1 MRGLTS
7 QDSVE
12 SMIVEQ
18 VGTLNLREL
27 TLRNIQAPF
36 SLSCIPA
43 SVDTLTLEASASKY
57 NSIFDDEEY
66 GNEVGP
72 EGIRTCQYLKIIT
85 THYRLIDWFLE
96 RVRPKERLVIEVN
109 SGDIWAAIKAIKRLK
124 VKCHRFDLI
133 TEKLNVEG
141 FQDFL
146 SLDDKQHF
154 RELYITDRD
163 LTETFVNDPD
173 PKILKNYLHYCI
185 KDDYKG
191 NRYTINAYELKKI
204 PG

>member
-1 MRGLTS
+1 
-7 QDSVE
+7 
-12 SMIVEQ
+12 
-18 VGTLNLREL
+18 
-27 TLRNIQAPF
+27 
-36 SLSCIPA
+36 
-43 SVDTLTLEASASKY
+43 
-57 NSIFDDEEY
+57 
-66 GNEVGP
+66 
-72 EGIRTCQYLKIIT
+72 
-85 THYRLIDWFLE
+85 LIDWFLE

-133 TEKLNVEG
+133 TEKINLEA

-146 SLDDKQHF
+146 SLDNKEHF

-173 PKILKNYLHYCI
+173 PNILKNYLKYCV